1 MFRLWTS
8 VSFSEQG
15 SWWTEKG
22 DSQLFFTTHNTE
34 ILDMDFPKH
43 SYNFLRKEIFGEEHL
58 LTLEALQ
65 KMVTAMANLNE
76 FESAYKVCSYIYE
89 TSLNKYGPE
98 HPQTLKAGQM
108 LGMLEKYL

>member
-1 MFRLWTS
+1 MGVKIYL
-8 VSFSEQG
+8 
-15 SWWTEKG
+15 
-22 DSQLFFTTHNTE
+22 
-34 ILDMDFPKH
+34 FPKQFLCH
-43 SYNFLRKEIFGEEHL
+43 SIGEEHL